1 MRELEDAL
9 FLREELERAKKELF
23 TVTNV
28 RELKML
34 QNRISF
40 LSQQLRA
47 MNRRN
52 KK

>member
-1 MRELEDAL
+1 MRELEDVL

-34 QNRISF
+34 QNRIAF
-40 LSQQLRA
+40 LSEQLKS
-47 MNRRN
+47 RN